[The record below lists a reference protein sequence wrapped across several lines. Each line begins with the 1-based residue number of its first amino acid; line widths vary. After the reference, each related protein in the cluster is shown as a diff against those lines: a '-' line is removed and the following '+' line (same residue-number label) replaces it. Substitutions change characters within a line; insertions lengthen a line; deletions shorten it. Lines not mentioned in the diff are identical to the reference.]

1 MLMRRLFVL
10 FVLLSLVAA
19 PSFATR
25 KSTSSQLAKQ
35 RAELKKLES
44 NLAKQRQKVKLLE
57 SEEKGVLNTIAILDE
72 NLNRTKEY
80 VQLLAKNESTVKTSL
95 SEINRTLDSLD
106 REIALRNEAMR
117 LRIRELYIHGDMGTV
132 EEILAALRGETSPD
146 GQIYYVNRLL
156 SEDREKVEKLSWLL
170 RERSLKKREA
180 SNRLSELHTLQSKK
194 AAEEA
199 GLKTQI
205 QTQGSVLA
213 TVQKSKNLQRRA
225 IQEIERNQKTI
236 LSLIRQLE
244 KKRASEIAQAKKAKQ
259 KKKKNDKSSK
269 PLVKLPKEP
278 VKPIGPKCMP
288 LDGSVISEYGMHE
301 HPVLHI
307 MTRNLGVEIRGKKGA
322 KIKSA
327 AAGTVAMVTE
337 IDGRGPSVIVEHE
350 GGVYSVYGHMSAIR
364 VKEGDKVKNCQD
376 LGTVGDIG
384 SLNGIKLYFQVSE
397 GTETVDPLRWLRTK

>member
-1 MLMRRLFVL
+1 MRRLFVL

-259 KKKKNDKSSK
+259 KKKKLDKSSK

-278 VKPIGPKCMP
+278 AKPIGPKCMP

>member
-1 MLMRRLFVL
+1 MRRLFVL

-44 NLAKQRQKVKLLE
+44 NLAKQRQRVKLLE

-259 KKKKNDKSSK
+259 KKKKLDKSSK

>member
-1 MLMRRLFVL
+1 MRRLFVL

>member
-259 KKKKNDKSSK
+259 KKKKLDKSSK

-364 VKEGDKVKNCQD
+364 VKEGDKFKNCQD

>member
-1 MLMRRLFVL
+1 MRRLFVL

-194 AAEEA
+194 AAEEE

-213 TVQKSKNLQRRA
+213 TVQKSKNLQRQA

-259 KKKKNDKSSK
+259 KKKKLDKSSK